1 MEHTCLYRSGEA
13 EEGATTDT
21 EAGCTGFEEEQIKT
35 SYTDGNQS

>member
-1 MEHTCLYRSGEA
+1 MEYICLYRSGEA
-13 EEGATTDT
+13 GEGATT